1 MFGFTKRN
9 PKWRSYTE
17 ARGELKKYSR
27 GAGTELPSLRSV
39 LVSMSMLS
47 ARQKILVARSET
59 VPDQPNVCQRRAV
72 PQTLASQLPEQAE
85 RITEPTS

>member
-1 MFGFTKRN
+1 
-9 PKWRSYTE
+9 
-17 ARGELKKYSR
+17 
-27 GAGTELPSLRSV
+27 
-39 LVSMSMLS
+39 MSMLS